1 MNKNHGFACPYCLRH
16 VTPGQRPQ
24 KLETLEMDRC
34 HWTWLHEHVA
44 SQSCGARLQK
54 GRRLG
59 WRVWGCHLEILTD
72 FIPDFV
78 SISAVPWD
86 SGACARG
93 LKPQFRSSPA
103 PTPAWQGALLPAV
116 QPPPRNSCCPEDRLW
131 EGQAPASV
139 HWDSGTQTPVKGQG
153 SLPE

>member
-1 MNKNHGFACPYCLRH
+1 MILIDLLFSLPPVKAGERITGLQGHIVSDASLLDRDPRNRRPWKRAGVTGPGFMSMWHHSH
-16 VTPGQRPQ
+16 VG
-24 KLETLEMDRC
+24 LG
-34 HWTWLHEHVA
+34 
-44 SQSCGARLQK
+44 S
-54 GRRLG
+54 RRANAWG

-78 SISAVPWD
+78 SVSAVPWD
-86 SGACARG
+86 SGAYARG

-103 PTPAWQGALLPAV
+103 PTPAWQGALLPAA

-139 HWDSGTQTPVKGQG
+139 H
-153 SLPE
+153 